1 MNTEKQVT
9 AYICEFDGV
18 ITVNYFEGDPVRTK
32 VEVEV
37 KVKRLRNSK
46 AADKV

>member
-18 ITVNYFEGDPVRTK
+18 ITVNYFEGEPVRTK
-32 VEVEV
+32 VEV